1 MTFFVCHVTSRD
13 HVIKGSYEFIGGLLY
28 WVTTSQSVVII
39 SLVEVKTQ
47 RFNLSPD
54 ATWPDDR
61 RFMWKK
67 KYNIFH
73 LLHDHP
79 VRFGSYVS
87 LGSRNI
93 SFFICHLFTCIHVIK
108 GSYDILCSSTLS
120 KPIILSY
127 LLAASLLEVEIHCF
141 LFVLW
146 LHVTA
151 SSKDHAELYVAPVKF
166 GGRGNRGY
174 GNILLFIYHMT
185 SRDHII
191 KELRNFFYS
200 KTLFIFYRLFR
211 SRDIYPSLFFIDHI
225 WSHDQRIMWHF
236 V

>member
-1 MTFFVCHVTSRD
+1 M
-13 HVIKGSYEFIGGLLY
+13 
-28 WVTTSQSVVII
+28 
-39 SLVEVKTQ
+39 KTQ

-54 ATWPDDR
+54 VAWPDAR

-79 VRFGSYVS
+79 VSFGSYVS

-93 SFFICHLFTCIHVIK
+93 SFFICHLTTCIHVIK
-108 GSYDILCSSTLS
+108 GSYDFLCSSTLS

-151 SSKDHAELYVAPVKF
+151 SSKDHAELYVAPSLVKF

-185 SRDHII
+185 SCDHII
-191 KELRNFFYS
+191 KELLNFFWS

-211 SRDIYPSLFFIDHI
+211 SRDIYPSCDILCSSPLSLVQSCHVWWLLERKIYWFLFVTWPHSTAWPINHATF
-225 WSHDQRIMWHF
+225 M
-236 V
+236 